1 MKTLL
6 ASMTLLA
13 IGVVQDAQAD
23 APEELIIARKA
34 SMEEQSARLAAITQA
49 ILVNADIAQF
59 ASTGEEI
66 AEWSK
71 GIAAMFPDGTDGHG
85 SDARPAVWS
94 DRPGFEKAAAN
105 LEAAAE
111 RMAKAAAG
119 GDQSAFLRA
128 YRGTMLAC
136 AACHFT
142 YRTGR
147 N

>member
-1 MKTLL
+1 
-6 ASMTLLA
+6 MTLLA

-34 SMEEQSARLAAITQA
+34 SMEEQSAKLAAITQA
-49 ILVNADIAQF
+49 IVINADIAQF

-105 LEAAAE
+105 LEVAAE
-111 RMAKAAAG
+111 RMAKAATG

>member
-1 MKTLL
+1 MKALL
-6 ASMTLLA
+6 ASFALLLT
-13 IGVVQDAQAD
+13 GGLQGAQAD

-34 SMEEQSARLAAITQA
+34 SMETQSAKLAAITQA
-49 ILVNADIAQF
+49 IVINADVKQF
-59 ASTGEEI
+59 ATTGEEI
-66 AEWSK
+66 AEWSQ
-71 GIAAMFPDGTDGHG
+71 GIVAMFPDGTEGQG

-105 LEAAAE
+105 LGDAAQ
-111 RMAKAAAG
+111 RMAKAATG

>member
-1 MKTLL
+1 M
-6 ASMTLLA
+6 ALLA
-13 IGVVQDAQAD
+13 IGGLHGAWAD
-23 APEELIIARKA
+23 APEELIVARKA

-49 ILVNADIAQF
+49 ILVNADVTQF
-59 ASTGEEI
+59 ATTGEQI
-66 AEWSK
+66 ADWSK
-71 GIAAMFPDGTDGHG
+71 GIVAMFPDGTDGHG
-85 SDARPAVWS
+85 SDARPGVWL
-94 DRPGFEKAAAN
+94 DRSGFERAAAN

-111 RMAKAAAG
+111 RMAKAAAA
-119 GDQSAFLRA
+119 GDQSAFRRA